1 MNKIDLHGVKHENVA
16 RELDQF
22 FWQMMQKNIG
32 TIEVVTG
39 ISQRMIEIVKE
50 TCDEYGFK
58 VSEISFN
65 PGILIVDLK

>member
-1 MNKIDLHGVKHENVA
+1 MNKIDLHGIKHENVK

-22 FWQMMQKNIG
+22 FWQMMQKKVG

-39 ISQRMIEIVKE
+39 ISTRMREIVKE

-58 VSEISFN
+58 VSEIS
-65 PGILIVDLK
+65 